1 MTVAPVAGDRVAI
14 MTDSCCDLP
23 AELVRDSGLEVLHF
37 PYVLDGQQR
46 MDDLGGQISHAEF
59 YDRMRAG
66 AQPTT
71 AQIPRPTFVESFT
84 RYAVAGVPVVY
95 LGFTSGLSG
104 TFDGAFFARKQVL
117 AEHPDAQ
124 IHLVDTLSASAAEGL
139 MVFEAL
145 RRRDEGMDAERIA
158 AWAESQRM
166 RLNGF
171 FTLDQLESLR
181 RGGRIPDA
189 AAAAGAMLDIK
200 PLLTLTRDG
209 KLGLRRAIRGRKKSV
224 RALADIMAERGEDLA
239 AQTVGICHGGC
250 PEDAA
255 MLRDLVRERVDVADV
270 LMMQTGPVIGAHTGP
285 GMLAVVFWGAE
296 R

>member
-1 MTVAPVAGDRVAI
+1 MSTEVGSFPRAAL

-23 AELVRDSGLEVLHF
+23 AEFVAQADLEVLHF
-37 PYVLDGQQR
+37 PYVLDGMQR
-46 MDDLGGQISHAEF
+46 MDDLGGQLSHADF
-59 YDRMRAG
+59 YDRMRLG
-66 AQPTT
+66 AHPST
-71 AQIPRPTFVESFT
+71 AQIPRPTFVDSFT
-84 RYAVAGVPVVY
+84 RYAAKGIPVVY

-117 AEHPDAQ
+117 AEYPDAQ
-124 IHLVDTLSASAAEGL
+124 IYLVDTLAASVAEGL
-139 MVFEAL
+139 MVYEAL
-145 RRRDEGMDAERIA
+145 RRRDEGMSAEQIA
-158 AWAESQRM
+158 IWAESQRM
-166 RLNGF
+166 RLHGF

-200 PLLTLTRDG
+200 PLLSLNREG
-209 KLGLRRAIRGRKKSV
+209 GLALRRAIRGRKKSV

-239 AQTVGICHGGC
+239 GQTIGICHGGC
-250 PEDAA
+250 PQDAE
-255 MLRDLVRERVDVADV
+255 MLRELVTSRVDVDDV

-285 GMLAVVFWGAE
+285 GMLAVAFWGTE